1 MPSHFT
7 PVEKTRIVFD
17 VDGVLLNFL
26 QTISNYIETSYNLKT
41 SIPYATSQ
49 WTLKKRFNKEEIE
62 AIGFDNIKLAFEKA
76 GLWKS
81 LEPMPEIE
89 LMKEIVHNP
98 MFEIF
103 FVTSIPSHLHEDRK
117 HNLNALLK
125 INIDDDH
132 LICLDPSLSKKA
144 SIEALKPDYF
154 IEDSFKNLQDCHI
167 DQAHTSIWIDLNENV
182 YDMSRAHEYD
192 FITVKSLNEALKHIR
207 AQTYTLHDTNRLIE
221 QVQGVLS
228 HDLLSGNYAKVKR
241 DSFTEGHCYASS
253 EAMFHMMGGAHA
265 GLSACVASFEKNG
278 EKMTHWWLKNKDGE
292 IIDPTADQFYAVG
305 ATPPYE
311 AGHATGFLTKAPS
324 KRAQEIIKRL
334 TGDSLVP
341 EVNSSDS
348 DDNLQKKVTKK
359 SKNRTL

>member
-1 MPSHFT
+1 MSANLSLDSTFK

-26 QTISNYIETSYNLKT
+26 QTISNYIESNYGLK
-41 SIPYATSQ
+41 SVIPYATSQ
-49 WTLKKRFNKEEIE
+49 WSLVKRFEESEIDKF
-62 AIGFDNIKLAFEKA
+62 GFSNIKLDFEKA

-81 LEPMPEIE
+81 LEPMPDIE

-98 MFEIF
+98 MFEVF

-125 INIDDDH
+125 INLNDEH
-132 LICLDPSLSKKA
+132 LICLDPGISKKA

-167 DQAHTSIWIDLNENV
+167 DNAHTSIWIDLNEDF

-192 FITVKSLNEALKHIR
+192 FITVKTLNEALKQIRSKTYDNHDKDNLIAHIR
-207 AQTYTLHDTNRLIE
+207 T
-221 QVQGVLS
+221 VLS
-228 HDLLSGNYAKVKR
+228 DDLLSGNYAKMQR
-241 DSFTEGHCYASS
+241 QSPTEGHCYACA
-253 EAMFHMMGGAHA
+253 EAMYHMMGGTHA
-265 GLSACVASFEKNG
+265 GLTACVASFEENG
-278 EKMTHWWLKNKDGE
+278 QKMTHWWLKNKQGE

-311 AGHATGFLTKAPS
+311 AGHAAGFLTKAPS

-334 TGDSLVP
+334 TGDSFVP
-341 EVNSSDS
+341 EITEATS
-348 DDNLQKKVTKK
+348 KK
-359 SKNRTL
+359 SKRKSL